1 MKNVKYLW
9 VLLILNL
16 FFIVFAK
23 IQSFQDLVKN
33 GSYYVYSVSNK
44 VKLVNGIYQN
54 KKIKVFIDKY
64 DLLEDEQW
72 FPKKIGAVV
81 LVYQNDKNKIF
92 ELTGMVYDNNRYY
105 QLNNKILGKDI
116 YVENLKIKKIVDY
129 LPFNNRTIV
138 SVEFYVPTRTLIKDY
153 LIVKDSKSGLFV
165 LKDYDEEDVPV
176 VKKPAIYFYPPYD
189 NFKVSVKL
197 KVNGKILKSDPAF
210 VNSWDLV
217 ANTDGNI
224 FVKGKRF
231 RYLFYEN
238 TLNEPVEMEDNYW
251 VISKDRVDLLKVL
264 FVSLGLN
271 ERESQ
276 DFYDYVKGELGKTG
290 ANYFKVSRVSY
301 DYLQK
306 NMVLNISPKPDNLI
320 RIILVFQP
328 FNDPRKIP
336 DFDKKINKVI
346 NTLIYPERDKN
357 KFNVVEWGT
366 IIDNR
371 LMK

>member
-1 MKNVKYLW
+1 M
-9 VLLILNL
+9 
-16 FFIVFAK
+16 FI
-23 IQSFQDLVKN
+23 Q
-33 GSYYVYSVSNK
+33 Y
-44 VKLVNGIYQN
+44 
-54 KKIKVFIDKY
+54 
-64 DLLEDEQW
+64 
-72 FPKKIGAVV
+72 
-81 LVYQNDKNKIF
+81 NDKNKIF
-92 ELTGMVYDNNRYY
+92 ELTGIVYGDNRYY

-116 YVENLKIKKIVDY
+116 YVEFCDL
-129 LPFNNRTIV
+129 
-138 SVEFYVPTRTLIKDY
+138 
-153 LIVKDSKSGLFV
+153 
-165 LKDYDEEDVPV
+165 
-176 VKKPAIYFYPPYD
+176 PYD

-197 KVNGKILKSDPAF
+197 EVNEEILKSDPAF

-224 FVKGKRF
+224 LIKGKRF

-251 VISKDRVDLLKVL
+251 VISKNRVDLLKVL

-276 DFYDYVKGELGKTG
+276 DFYDYVESELGKTG

-328 FNDPRKIP
+328 FN
-336 DFDKKINKVI
+336 
-346 NTLIYPERDKN
+346 
-357 KFNVVEWGT
+357 VVEWGT